1 MEEANREEGEQVEEG
16 YVWLNSQG
24 KSWIA
29 NKYIV
34 MCNDCIGVRVFSPA
48 SAIIKILTPKI
59 FWLQLFKSHV
69 VLREGLLVG
78 GRCVS
83 T

>member
-1 MEEANREEGEQVEEG
+1 
-16 YVWLNSQG
+16 
-24 KSWIA
+24 
-29 NKYIV
+29 

-78 GRCVS
+78 GRYVS